1 MKAEK
6 TNLNTM
12 RRPFPIKSFLYSLCF
27 AALFSCADPS
37 MNSGCPISYSVNKA
51 NLDLNNSWRFIGFR
65 TKGQGGLAFPPCE
78 MYGGSPNDTD
88 SRIMLLS
95 FTRINSTHS
104 NERGLQLFTAT
115 GPVNSLEGAYRIEG
129 TGDLFT
135 SRRIGSSMVAAQ
147 PPLST
152 YENKFSTALSTMTSY
167 KIEENLLTITFGDG
181 TEEMLLFWHDRLN

>member
-1 MKAEK
+1 MKVGK

-12 RRPFPIKSFLYSLCF
+12 RRTFPIKSLLFSLCF
-27 AALFSCADPS
+27 IGLFSCTDS
-37 MNSGCPISYSVNKA
+37 SLNSGCPISYSVNQA

-65 TKGQGGLAFPPCE
+65 TKGQGSLAFPPCE

-88 SRIMLLS
+88 SRAMLLS
-95 FTRINSTHS
+95 FTRVNSTHTT
-104 NERGLQLFTAT
+104 ERGLQLFTAT

-129 TGDLFT
+129 EGQLFT
-135 SRRIGSSMVAAQ
+135 SKRIGSSRISVQ

-152 YENKFSTALSTMTSY
+152 YEARFSDALSSMTSY

-181 TEEMLLFWHDRLN
+181 TQEMLLFWHDRLN